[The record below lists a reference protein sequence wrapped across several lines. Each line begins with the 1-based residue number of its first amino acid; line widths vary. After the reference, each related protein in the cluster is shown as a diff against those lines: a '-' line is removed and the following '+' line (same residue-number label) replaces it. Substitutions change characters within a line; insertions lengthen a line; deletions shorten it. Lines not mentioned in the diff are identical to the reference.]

1 MHLAPVV
8 RCDFT
13 QLPPQRTATLSRP
26 DDRHARV
33 VVTGPV
39 GVPGGLTPIGL
50 DAPSFLVKLAS
61 SRTMRARLE
70 RRMPPIRTD
79 LGWEAVASTTLPVLG
94 IDGTEVSWSGEL
106 DLPVELGPARPGDSG
121 DWRVTLEEWERLP
134 ADKDVETG
142 LRRSEVRVVY
152 ADHLPL

>member
-1 MHLAPVV
+1 ML
-8 RCDFT
+8 
-13 QLPPQRTATLSRP
+13 
-26 DDRHARV
+26 
-33 VVTGPV
+33 
-39 GVPGGLTPIGL
+39 
-50 DAPSFLVKLAS
+50 PSFLVKLAS

-70 RRMPPIRTD
+70 RRIPAIRTD